1 MANSPGTNRLARVI
15 ASRMR
20 EEADSPLVLDFGEVK
35 KDWSLVTNTF
45 PVPVPKR
52 DYAVDE
58 RLLEGERKVNP
69 GSRVLVAWVADTPV
83 IVCVIASGK
92 KLK

>member
-15 ASRMR
+15 AGRIR
-20 EEADSPLVLDFGEVK
+20 EEAESPLVLDFGEIK

-45 PVPVPKR
+45 PVPVQKR
-52 DYAVDE
+52 DYVVDA
-58 RLLEGERKVNP
+58 RLLEGDSKVKP

-83 IVCVIASGK
+83 IVCAIASGK

>member
-15 ASRMR
+15 AGRIR
-20 EEADSPLVLDFGEVK
+20 EEAESPLVLDFGEIK

-52 DYAVDE
+52 DYVVDA
-58 RLLEGERKVNP
+58 RLLECDSKVKP

-83 IVCVIASGK
+83 IVCAIASGK

>member
-52 DYAVDE
+52 DYAVDA
-58 RLLEGERKVNP
+58 RLLEGDSKVKP

-83 IVCVIASGK
+83 IVCAIASGK

>member
-15 ASRMR
+15 VGRIR
-20 EEADSPLVLDFGEVK
+20 EETESPLVLDFGEVK

-52 DYAVDE
+52 DYAVDA
-58 RLLEGERKVNP
+58 RLLEGDSKVEP

-83 IVCVIASGK
+83 IVCAIASGR